1 MVWVSV
7 GVASY
12 NLDRIYFMLFVEWKD
27 GAAAAEYQRCYL
39 GHTIPHQT
47 RIRMSIQF

>member
-1 MVWVSV
+1 MIWGSV
-7 GVASY
+7 DNGSC

-27 GAAAAEYQRCYL
+27 GAAEYQRRYL